1 MKDIGLILI
10 FKLYSMLL
18 SYDSDI
24 LNKFKNYT
32 KSYIQDN
39 YKVKFRNNQ
48 ALSFKFSCHSVKVLI
63 QFLISPDSSVGRA
76 VD

>member
-1 MKDIGLILI
+1 MYQFLQKNRTNILFLISKRINKLINMKDIGLLLI

-32 KSYIQDN
+32 KSYIQN
-39 YKVKFRNNQ
+39 KYTIKFSNNQ
-48 ALSFKFSCHSVKVLI
+48 A
-63 QFLISPDSSVGRA
+63 
-76 VD
+76 

>member
-1 MKDIGLILI
+1 
-10 FKLYSMLL
+10 MLL
-18 SYDSDI
+18 SCDSDI

-32 KSYIQDN
+32 KSYIQN
-39 YKVKFRNNQ
+39 KYKTKFRNNQ
-48 ALSFKFSCHSVKVLI
+48 PLSFKFSCHSLEVLI

>member
-1 MKDIGLILI
+1 MKDIGLLLI

-32 KSYIQDN
+32 KSYIQN
-39 YKVKFRNNQ
+39 KYTIKFSNNQ
-48 ALSFKFSCHSVKVLI
+48 A
-63 QFLISPDSSVGRA
+63 
-76 VD
+76 

>member
-10 FKLYSMLL
+10 SKLYFMLL

-32 KSYIQDN
+32 KSYIQN
-39 YKVKFRNNQ
+39 KYTTKFMNNQ
-48 ALSFKFSCHSVKVLI
+48 PLSFKFSCH
-63 QFLISPDSSVGRA
+63 Q
-76 VD
+76 

>member
-32 KSYIQDN
+32 KSYIRN
-39 YKVKFRNNQ
+39 KYTTKFRNNQ
-48 ALSFKFSCHSVKVLI
+48 A
-63 QFLISPDSSVGRA
+63 
-76 VD
+76 

>member
-1 MKDIGLILI
+1 MYQFLQKNRTNILFLIYKLINKLINMKDIGLILI

-32 KSYIQDN
+32 KSYIQN
-39 YKVKFRNNQ
+39 KYTIKFSNNQ
-48 ALSFKFSCHSVKVLI
+48 A
-63 QFLISPDSSVGRA
+63 
-76 VD
+76 